1 MCGGD
6 RLTKDNK
13 DKYDVIGD
21 VRGKGLVIVVEL
33 VKDRETKEPASEL
46 SALVVYRA
54 YQLGLLFYN
63 SGINSNVLE
72 LTPPLVITE
81 EDADKAVDIIRQSI
95 DDVLEGKI

>member
-1 MCGGD
+1 M
-6 RLTKDNK
+6 REELK
-13 DKYDVIGD
+13 I
-21 VRGKGLVIVVEL
+21 KGTLAQE
-33 VKDRETKEPASEL
+33 A
-46 SALVVYRA
+46 A

-95 DDVLEGKI
+95 DDVLEGKIKPEEICDFAGWN

>member
-1 MCGGD
+1 MYRC
-6 RLTKDNK
+6 
-13 DKYDVIGD
+13 GD
-21 VRGKGLVIVVEL
+21 VRYIGLFSSIEL

-95 DDVLEGKI
+95 DDVLEGKIKPEEICDFAGWN